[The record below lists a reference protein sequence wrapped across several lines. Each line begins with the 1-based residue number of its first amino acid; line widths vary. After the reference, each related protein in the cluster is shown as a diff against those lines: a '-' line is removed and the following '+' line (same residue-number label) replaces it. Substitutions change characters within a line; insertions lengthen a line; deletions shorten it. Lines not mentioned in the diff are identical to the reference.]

1 MRNEKGSITV
11 LVLATMLLV
20 TGVIFV
26 SYFSMSNKS
35 SSQLAQLNKIQEEY
49 MQTSNGDNMDEA
61 YENALGK
68 VNIVFEPNS
77 GTIIKSPKE
86 NAKIET
92 QVSITPGNRNISDIT
107 AEYVLKKDNSQIS
120 RSSFDIGENGKTD
133 LKIEVSEI
141 GNYTITVIV
150 KDKNGNDIKEGSSSI
165 FEVINGD
172 IVFDKTPSD
181 WTNQEVTVAIT
192 YPQYEDVTYQYSED
206 GTSWENSS
214 ESNVSIVV
222 NQNKKIYAR
231 IVNDSEE
238 VIQEN
243 EYNVDNI
250 DKDPPQVTLNPT
262 TTRYEVLEEN
272 ETVDIKYSL
281 TAKDVGG
288 SGLNTRRYGWS
299 DSNDKEPETW
309 ETIQDGQQL
318 TRENCVIGTYY
329 LWVDVTDNAGNK
341 SYTSLIRYTVVLQEP
356 VARIDSTDYRT
367 IQAAIDAAKELQASG
382 RDDITIEILRDT
394 DEESTIDT
402 DTSVTIDLKGH
413 TIGSSNS
420 EKATI
425 TNNGTLILVDTSAEK
440 TGRVENLVN
449 TAIQNNGTF
458 TLGQNDGMVD
468 TDTPD
473 IYGKQIGINTI
484 DGTFNFY
491 DGTVS
496 GETPI
501 YKIVVD
507 MPDEF
512 GPVTI
517 EENGTLKVYLA
528 VTSGYVARIDYIY
541 YTTLQEAIDACESKE
556 DNTEETEIVIIKD
569 IVLDQPAVVQDG
581 KNIRLNLNGYTL
593 TSSGE
598 DYVIRNEGKLNITD
612 DSTEQTGK
620 MTVSAKS
627 AGTSSSKQKVVSP
640 IYNTKDLTITSGTIE
655 ANNDL
660 NFTYVRASG
669 IHNAQT
675 ATANIAGGTIN
686 SSYGAYNE
694 GTLNM
699 SGGTI
704 NALDYGIYQNLST
717 AIINMANGTIDIN
730 VGNKSKVYGIYNLV
744 GKLEVS
750 GGTINVKNI
759 GDSGTEYAYGI
770 YNGSSGVTEITN
782 GTISAESGYYCY
794 GIYNSS
800 GTIEIT
806 DVTISTR
813 GNGKTGYNYG
823 INNSNGTM
831 EIMHIILNAENG
843 NTCYGIY
850 NYNSTIEIID
860 GTISCNNENMDMYK
874 TIGIYNSSKS
884 KCYIESGKIEVY
896 NESRCSGIE
905 NYGILEISTGEVSS
919 NSPETYDVYAI
930 NNASSTGTVTI
941 GKKGDGETSINN
953 PKIISQQS
961 YGVNNEGGVV
971 NFYDGIIQGKIDAIA
986 GGISEIEEQR
996 QIRKESGDEYTKIY
1010 LEELVSENV
1019 VINENTGKEYT
1030 KIEEAVK
1037 EAQDNEETIL
1047 KILKDFDMTSSINI
1061 GENKNIILDLQGYT
1075 ITSNYCL
1082 INNNGKLT
1090 ITDSKGEG
1098 KINFTESGRAIKNNN
1113 ELIIRNGEISN
1124 FSKMGVVETY
1134 VISNGTEGIL
1144 NMTGGHLICKNDSE
1158 GNVTSGSENC
1168 CGVYNRTATEQLKL
1182 MEEK

>member
-318 TRENCVIGTYY
+318 TRENCGIGTYY

-458 TLGQNDGMVD
+458 TLGQNEGMVD

-541 YTTLQEAIDACESKE
+541 YTTLQEAIDACEAKE

-620 MTVSAKS
+620 MTVSVKS
-627 AGTSSSKQKVVSP
+627 EGSKTISP
-640 IYNTKDLTITSGTIE
+640 IYNIKDLTITSGTIE
-655 ANNDL
+655 AKNSQNYS
-660 NFTYVRASG
+660 NVKTSG
-669 IHNAQT
+669 IYNATNAT
-675 ATANIAGGTIN
+675 ATIAGGTIN

-694 GTLNM
+694 GTLNI

-704 NALDYGIYQNLST
+704 NALDYGVYNDSST
-717 AIINMANGTIDIN
+717 ATINMTNGTIDIN
-730 VGNKSKVYGIYNLV
+730 VENKSRVYGIYNL
-744 GKLEVS
+744 GGNIEIS
-750 GGTINVKNI
+750 GGTIDVKNVDTSDTTTYSYGI
-759 GDSGTEYAYGI
+759 YNNVNSGIIKLTGGTIKSSKAEYSYGLYNYKGTVEIFETLIYCDVQENNGYGAYGI
-770 YNGSSGVTEITN
+770 YNGN
-782 GTISAESGYYCY
+782 G
-794 GIYNSS
+794 
-800 GTIEIT
+800 
-806 DVTISTR
+806 R
-813 GNGKTGYNYG
+813 
-823 INNSNGTM
+823 
-831 EIMHIILNAENG
+831 
-843 NTCYGIY
+843 
-850 NYNSTIEIID
+850 
-860 GTISCNNENMDMYK
+860 
-874 TIGIYNSSKS
+874 
-884 KCYIESGKIEVY
+884 
-896 NESRCSGIE
+896 
-905 NYGILEISTGEVSS
+905 
-919 NSPETYDVYAI
+919 
-930 NNASSTGTVTI
+930 
-941 GKKGDGETSINN
+941 
-953 PKIISQQS
+953 
-961 YGVNNEGGVV
+961 
-971 NFYDGIIQGKIDAIA
+971 
-986 GGISEIEEQR
+986 
-996 QIRKESGDEYTKIY
+996 
-1010 LEELVSENV
+1010 
-1019 VINENTGKEYT
+1019 
-1030 KIEEAVK
+1030 
-1037 EAQDNEETIL
+1037 
-1047 KILKDFDMTSSINI
+1047 
-1061 GENKNIILDLQGYT
+1061 
-1075 ITSNYCL
+1075 
-1082 INNNGKLT
+1082 
-1090 ITDSKGEG
+1090 
-1098 KINFTESGRAIKNNN
+1098 
-1113 ELIIRNGEISN
+1113 
-1124 FSKMGVVETY
+1124 
-1134 VISNGTEGIL
+1134 
-1144 NMTGGHLICKNDSE
+1144 
-1158 GNVTSGSENC
+1158 
-1168 CGVYNRTATEQLKL
+1168 
-1182 MEEK
+1182 